1 VHNRAVFPI
10 VPADTLPLRPA
21 AAGNERFLFC
31 ICKRADIEQFK
42 FGPVTLAHQLRTGQA
57 PGNPFSAL
65 YRICIKGF

>member
-1 VHNRAVFPI
+1 VHNRAEFPI

-21 AAGNERFLFC
+21 ASGDERFLFY

-42 FGPVTLAHQLRTGQA
+42 FGSVTLTYQLRAGQA
-57 PGNPFSAL
+57 PGNPFASL